1 MENKKFIDAS
11 LEEFEETMKEAF
23 HRHKSHKKFVI
34 DFLGITLDNLFSTKQ
49 TYPQFKMPV
58 VCYSLPE
65 LLKEKNFVVSQLL
78 NYDYDGYD
86 VEVERIQV
94 EISEDKTANV
104 VTVGYYF
111 LTKNNKKFVI
121 NIDFERNSNA
131 GYVYVYSSNENK
143 EEASQI
149 ISDLEDKVKYLN
161 FLKGAKITP
170 FGRFLKLKKVYT
182 WDDIILSKNI
192 EEEIKRN
199 IERYLANFEIYR
211 KNGLPAKRGILLC
224 GDPGVGKTLL
234 GKVLVSTT
242 EGVTFVWVTPKFFQ
256 SDRTSHI
263 DMLFELADELAPTI
277 LFLEDVDFYGTSREY
292 GNNSIV
298 LGEFL
303 NKADGLIENNG
314 VLIIM
319 TTNYPEMLDKAIKE
333 RPGRFDRIIKIPL
346 PEDKE
351 RFKMLKVFCKD
362 LKTEDIDWKEL
373 SVLTKG
379 FTGAL
384 LRELIITA
392 SSFAIEDNS
401 LGENDKVI
409 LKQNHFNLAFE
420 TLKQFSKLEKKGTPG
435 FRQREENRDENCESE
450 APIQTADKHT
460 YKEDSGVIE

>member
-1 MENKKFIDAS
+1 MVDKKFTDAS
-11 LEEFEETMKEAF
+11 LEEFGKTMKDAYY
-23 HRHKSHKKFVI
+23 RQPGHKKFVL
-34 DFLGITLDNLFSTKQ
+34 DFLKIKLDNLFSTKQ
-49 TYPQFKMPV
+49 AYPQFKMPI

-86 VEVERIQV
+86 TEVERMQV
-94 EISEDKTANV
+94 EISESETANV
-104 VTVGYYF
+104 VTVGNYF
-111 LTKNNKKFVI
+111 LTKNNKKFVV
-121 NIDFERNSNA
+121 NIDFERNSNV
-131 GYVYVYSSNENK
+131 GYVHVYSFNENK

-149 ISDLEDKVKYLN
+149 ISDLEDRVKYSN

-242 EGVTFVWVTPKFFQ
+242 AGVTFVWVTPKFFQ

-303 NKADGLIENNG
+303 NKADGLVENNG

-333 RPGRFDRIIKIPL
+333 RPGRFDRIIKMEL
-346 PEDKE
+346 PKKE
-351 RFKMLKVFCKD
+351 ERRKMLSRFCKD
-362 LKTEDIDWKEL
+362 LKVNDKIDWEKIIEQTDKFTPALLKEL
-373 SVLTKG
+373 V
-379 FTGAL
+379 
-384 LRELIITA
+384 ITA
-392 SSFAIEDNS
+392 CSFGIDDNS
-401 LGENDKVI
+401 LENNKVI
-409 LKQNHFNLAFE
+409 LKQKHFDLALD
-420 TLKQFSKLEKKGTPG
+420 TLKNYTKVNPTMKPLGFSKDVC
-435 FRQREENRDENCESE
+435 EEDERISE
-450 APIQTADKHT
+450 EPPTTGYST
-460 YKEDSGVIE
+460 YEEDSGEIK